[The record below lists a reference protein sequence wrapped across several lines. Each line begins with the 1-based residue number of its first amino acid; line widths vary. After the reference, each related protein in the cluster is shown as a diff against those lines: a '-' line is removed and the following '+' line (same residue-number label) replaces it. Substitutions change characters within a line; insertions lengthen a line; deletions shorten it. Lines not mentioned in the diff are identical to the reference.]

1 MKFLYILLIN
11 LIISGLVRAQLNDPL
26 LSIPFTL
33 TDNINSIVLELGI
46 DPTATNEIDTH
57 LGEQELPPL
66 PPLGVI
72 DVRFVGTNI
81 GIDFGNG
88 TLKDYRFG
96 EFPINDSRIHEIFIQ
111 RGSSDTVNFLWNL
124 PKGVT
129 GNLQDFFGGILV
141 NADLADSG
149 MLALTNPVLT
159 NLKLTINYILDP
171 TIIRET
177 HTIDKY
183 ELFQN
188 YPNPFNGF
196 TRINYSIPSN
206 SSVRLYIYDVN
217 GVLIRKLTDE
227 VLGAGEYSVTWDG
240 QNDFGVHTGSGM
252 YIYQILIG
260 NVLEAKR
267 LIYLK

>member
-1 MKFLYILLIN
+1 MIFLYILLIN

-46 DPTATNEIDTH
+46 DPTATNGIDTH

-66 PPLGVI
+66 PPLGI
-72 DVRFVGTNI
+72 FEVRFVGTNI
-81 GIDFGNG
+81 GIDLGNG

-124 PKGVT
+124 PEGVT

-149 MLALTNPVLT
+149 MLALTNPALT
-159 NLKLTINYILDP
+159 NLKLTINYDLNP
-171 TIIRET
+171 TIIGE
-177 HTIDKY
+177 INSLDSY
-183 ELFQN
+183 ELYQN
-188 YPNPFNGF
+188 YPNPFNTTTKIKFGIPENTRVKIEVFNILGERVEEIVNKDLEVGYHEIRFNANGF
-196 TRINYSIPSN
+196 ASGVYFYRIETSKFN
-206 SSVRLYIYDVN
+206 DVKKM
-217 GVLIRKLTDE
+217 V
-227 VLGAGEYSVTWDG
+227 
-240 QNDFGVHTGSGM
+240 
-252 YIYQILIG
+252 IL
-260 NVLEAKR
+260 K
-267 LIYLK
+267 